1 MVLWQRLATCSFAP
15 DWAGNLQSATVFP
28 GILHLQKRCCLLK
41 LRQFWQKGSLQ
52 QSHFRGRR
60 HIGFLDSKKWSS
72 PVALKACFK
81 QNPTLIHLR
90 HAKSFVFRAARKVP
104 HCQKWDC
111 HALPLFALERAIPR
125 LFSMSILIAGE
136 TKNGHAKS
144 TRWSVWQPCF
154 WGCDMTLGRP
164 QLFQKFTRNNDT
176 TKGRKDDTNMP
187 RQTQKK
193 ASCADA
199 MLRKPATTTP
209 KQFQTT
215 WCFPDWAG
223 NLQSATVFPGILHL
237 QKRCC
242 LLKLRQFW
250 QKGSLQQSHFRGRRH
265 IGFLDSKKWSSPVA
279 LKACFKQNPTLIHLR
294 HAKSFVFR
302 AARKVPHCQKWDC
315 HALPLFA
322 LERAIP
328 RLFSMSILIA
338 GETKNGHAKSTRWSV
353 WQPCFWGCDMTLGR
367 PQLFQKFTRNNDTT
381 KGRKDDT
388 NIHVLNWGGPPSGVQ
403 ILYTFPTPKTGMK
416 TNRTI

>member
-111 HALPLFALERAIPR
+111 HAL
-125 LFSMSILIAGE
+125 
-136 TKNGHAKS
+136 T
-144 TRWSVWQPCF
+144 
-154 WGCDMTLGRP
+154 
-164 QLFQKFTRNNDT
+164 
-176 TKGRKDDTNMP
+176 
-187 RQTQKK
+187 
-193 ASCADA
+193 
-199 MLRKPATTTP
+199 
-209 KQFQTT
+209 
-215 WCFPDWAG
+215 
-223 NLQSATVFPGILHL
+223 
-237 QKRCC
+237 
-242 LLKLRQFW
+242 
-250 QKGSLQQSHFRGRRH
+250 
-265 IGFLDSKKWSSPVA
+265 
-279 LKACFKQNPTLIHLR
+279 
-294 HAKSFVFR
+294 
-302 AARKVPHCQKWDC
+302 
-315 HALPLFA
+315 LFA

>member
-1 MVLWQRLATCSFAP
+1 MVLWQRLATCSFA
-15 DWAGNLQSATVFP
+15 
-28 GILHLQKRCCLLK
+28 
-41 LRQFWQKGSLQ
+41 
-52 QSHFRGRR
+52 
-60 HIGFLDSKKWSS
+60 
-72 PVALKACFK
+72 
-81 QNPTLIHLR
+81 
-90 HAKSFVFRAARKVP
+90 
-104 HCQKWDC
+104 
-111 HALPLFALERAIPR
+111 
-125 LFSMSILIAGE
+125 
-136 TKNGHAKS
+136 
-144 TRWSVWQPCF
+144 
-154 WGCDMTLGRP
+154 
-164 QLFQKFTRNNDT
+164 
-176 TKGRKDDTNMP
+176 
-187 RQTQKK
+187 
-193 ASCADA
+193 
-199 MLRKPATTTP
+199 
-209 KQFQTT
+209 
-215 WCFPDWAG
+215 PDWAG

-403 ILYTFPTPKTGMK
+403 ILYTFRTPKNGHENKSNNLMTSSCASCAFLRSRLESQSWNSFNAFPIVNQVSAGVPTPPDSGKTPQL
-416 TNRTI
+416 RT